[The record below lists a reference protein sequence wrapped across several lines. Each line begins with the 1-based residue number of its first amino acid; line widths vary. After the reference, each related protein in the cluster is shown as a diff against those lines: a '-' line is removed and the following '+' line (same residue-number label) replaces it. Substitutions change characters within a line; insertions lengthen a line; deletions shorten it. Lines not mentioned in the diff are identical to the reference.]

1 MIFKYKRGKKTLFYT
16 DGGAGGYEGCWRR
29 WKKRMEGAQGHHAL
43 LAVTLWNEL
52 RKEIKED
59 RKQKP
64 QEDSFRNIYQVSK

>member
-1 MIFKYKRGKKTLFYT
+1 
-16 DGGAGGYEGCWRR
+16 
-29 WKKRMEGAQGHHAL
+29 MEGAQGHHAL